1 MNRYLINSQH
11 KNSFQKNRYIRLPS
25 APCRDIVDCPLHP
38 GRVIQ
43 LCLLAFQE
51 SMFIFRVLSRQP
63 VRMKLHD
70 SLPQLVRSPIVQAQN
85 STKGLSQYQSIFMQ
99 VADEHKCVNAF
110 DLQELLDVC
119 LPNGETD
126 TLMHSNLKTKT
137 FNPCLNID

>member
-1 MNRYLINSQH
+1 
-11 KNSFQKNRYIRLPS
+11 
-25 APCRDIVDCPLHP
+25 
-38 GRVIQ
+38 
-43 LCLLAFQE
+43 
-51 SMFIFRVLSRQP
+51 MFIFRVLSRQP